1 MKKLI
6 LLSIL
11 FIVGCEEPEDCAGD
25 AGGNAVEDC
34 FGVCSGEA
42 SIDSCGVCSGGT
54 TDLEANYLKDC
65 LGVCSGD
72 GKFDNCGVCD
82 ADSTNDCVQ
91 DDCGVW
97 GGNNSPNTGT
107 CDCFGVPS
115 GEASLDCA
123 GDCDG
128 EAVEDNCGT
137 CDSDPYNDCFQDCDG
152 NWLTRS
158 QSCVEKAGAGDNCD
172 ILNPID
178 ACTIEGGCDD
188 YCGGSDCVLNGLC
201 LPSTDD
207 IFNPNYKCQC
217 YCGEI
222 IECPSWLPCDLIN
235 DCNIPELITA
245 NTISDECRNIVEEY
259 LPSNNSLPNIL
270 SPIGKGLIDGNP
282 ILFIMGSDI
291 LGSSIDLTS
300 TEITITSIKDNKL
313 DTLDTNDY
321 NIKTIQNY
329 VGNIGTIV
337 SLSSIIDYSGSMRS
351 GDIDDAVEIYKDIFT
366 IFNPLFE
373 SEIRLFSNCVIRKVD
388 FISNQNIL
396 IDKIERDERIARQS
410 TSLYDAIGEGL
421 NALSTRDGL
430 IKLLVVSTDGLEN
443 SSVEYTDKNQIIELA
458 EENKIPIIIF
468 GTLFSDLT
476 FMIEIAEE
484 TNGLFIFNSTFKK
497 IKNDAL
503 LLYEMLSNIQAIE
516 ITGEDWTNATS
527 FQVTID
533 GKTLV
538 FNLD

>member
-1 MKKLI
+1 MKKLLII
-6 LLSIL
+6 LLL
-11 FIVGCEEPEDCAGD
+11 IVGCEEPEDCAGD

-34 FGVCSGEA
+34 LGVCSGEA

-54 TDLEANYLKDC
+54 TNLEANYLKDC

-82 ADSTNDCVQ
+82 TDSTNDCVQ

-207 IFNPNYKCQC
+207 ILNPNYKC
-217 YCGEI
+217 
-222 IECPSWLPCDLIN
+222 
-235 DCNIPELITA
+235 
-245 NTISDECRNIVEEY
+245 
-259 LPSNNSLPNIL
+259 
-270 SPIGKGLIDGNP
+270 
-282 ILFIMGSDI
+282 
-291 LGSSIDLTS
+291 LG
-300 TEITITSIKDNKL
+300 
-313 DTLDTNDY
+313 
-321 NIKTIQNY
+321 
-329 VGNIGTIV
+329 
-337 SLSSIIDYSGSMRS
+337 
-351 GDIDDAVEIYKDIFT
+351 
-366 IFNPLFE
+366 
-373 SEIRLFSNCVIRKVD
+373 
-388 FISNQNIL
+388 
-396 IDKIERDERIARQS
+396 
-410 TSLYDAIGEGL
+410 
-421 NALSTRDGL
+421 
-430 IKLLVVSTDGLEN
+430 
-443 SSVEYTDKNQIIELA
+443 
-458 EENKIPIIIF
+458 
-468 GTLFSDLT
+468 
-476 FMIEIAEE
+476 
-484 TNGLFIFNSTFKK
+484 
-497 IKNDAL
+497 
-503 LLYEMLSNIQAIE
+503 
-516 ITGEDWTNATS
+516 
-527 FQVTID
+527 
-533 GKTLV
+533 
-538 FNLD
+538 